1 MAATQDATMLGRN
14 PKKQEK
20 IQKIKEQNPK
30 HPEEIYLFK
39 IRKKLIKRLIIS
51 ATQDDTPCWEET
63 HPMKE
68 FWKYGNT
75 MKEFGK
81 YAAGGKLESCPLYG
95 NEPRPCCCCPRWE
108 KFKVRSSGF
117 RAVFVCLCWIE
128 CHRYRILIDLQTE
141 LRTKRPKY
149 PESWGLN
156 CEFCLNNGRREQSG
170 GSGQKWEI
178 LQRSPRSGFPSDIVL
193 LQVHC
198 DSDHCGGI
206 PGGGNTGKEAIIII
220 FIFIILIIFTII
232 IIAII
237 VGAN

>member
-1 MAATQDATMLGRN
+1 MLGRN

-95 NEPRPCCCCPRWE
+95 NEPRRCCCCPLWE

-117 RAVFVCLCWIE
+117 RAVFVCLC
-128 CHRYRILIDLQTE
+128 
-141 LRTKRPKY
+141 
-149 PESWGLN
+149 
-156 CEFCLNNGRREQSG
+156 
-170 GSGQKWEI
+170 
-178 LQRSPRSGFPSDIVL
+178 
-193 LQVHC
+193 
-198 DSDHCGGI
+198 
-206 PGGGNTGKEAIIII
+206 
-220 FIFIILIIFTII
+220 
-232 IIAII
+232 
-237 VGAN
+237 